1 MSSTLT
7 VYQGDTTSVDFFFS
21 RAANKLRALSGSRVP
36 LVGSYLANMA
46 IVINRR
52 MNSLVKCNSSSAD
65 NCLFVWTAWMIPW
78 SMECLFAIVLRKRSC
93 VHVHMHTT
101 GDGRDFQPSK
111 CDEALMYVQPTSSSC
126 HSFFKST
133 LPVQSI
139 DIQSLFLWPNLD
151 LFFFYQVLSKDN
163 LRRQTLP
170 QSRGIST

>member
-1 MSSTLT
+1 MNLNLWGDNHFRAFRYFCSSWTYTACRPRLLCIKGTLP
-7 VYQGDTTSVDFFFS
+7 VLILFFS
-21 RAANKLRALSGSRVP
+21 RAANKLCALSGWRVP
-36 LVGSYLANMA
+36 LGSCLANMA

-111 CDEALMYVQPTSSSC
+111 CDDALMYVEPTSSSY
-126 HSFFKST
+126 HSF
-133 LPVQSI
+133 
-139 DIQSLFLWPNLD
+139 
-151 LFFFYQVLSKDN
+151 SKARY
-163 LRRQTLP
+163 LCRV
-170 QSRGIST
+170 